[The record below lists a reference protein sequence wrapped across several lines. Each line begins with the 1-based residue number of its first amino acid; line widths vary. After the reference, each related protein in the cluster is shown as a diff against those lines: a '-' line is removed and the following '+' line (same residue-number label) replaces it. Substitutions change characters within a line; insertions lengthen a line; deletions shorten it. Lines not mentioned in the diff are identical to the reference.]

1 MFELGNLENIVCH
14 AELLAE
20 CTTHSSLSAEHVEGE
35 YILDMD
41 LKTRHIEQFA
51 RSLSVVKISIIKI
64 LIELRSNQ
72 NSIYWLE
79 SC

>member
-1 MFELGNLENIVCH
+1 MENIVCH

-20 CTTHSSLSAEHVEGE
+20 CMTHSSLSAEHVEGE
-35 YILDMD
+35 HILDMD

-64 LIELRSNQ
+64 LIEIKPKQ
-72 NSIYWLE
+72 
-79 SC
+79 